1 MKRSKQLMLVCALT
15 TLLIACDTN
24 QGTNKAASTPAVT
37 VEPTTKV
44 TTPVTVAD
52 RSEVP
57 FPEPGRLTID
67 LTPGNVSI
75 RANQV
80 LELDILERI
89 AAEANFDLL
98 TGDVAWQTVTVDIRE
113 DNLHTALT
121 VLLNAHTYQIVYTPD
136 ETTRQEVLSEV
147 VISEPLPPLTTAN
160 PGKTA
165 RKDGAPSGEQEWQ
178 EEKEESEL
186 PDPETQAQLQAL
198 QNESADIRAAAV
210 EDIEPTGEALNTLTD
225 LIVSDPS
232 PEVRIA
238 ISQALEF
245 SEDPL
250 AIEALVA
257 CLKDENVA
265 VVLECITALEYIG
278 DSSTAARLQ
287 PLLQH
292 YDVEVRNTA
301 AQAIENLRQDDLQ
314 EQP

>member
-1 MKRSKQLMLVCALT
+1 MKRSKQLILVCTLA
-15 TLLIACDTN
+15 TLLIACDTH
-24 QGTNKAASTPAVT
+24 QGTDKAASTPAVT
-37 VEPTTKV
+37 VEPTIEV

-57 FPEPGRLTID
+57 FPEPGKFTID

-147 VISEPLPPLTTAN
+147 VISEPLPPVTTAN

-165 RKDGAPSGEQEWQ
+165 RKNGAPAGEADEP
-178 EEKEESEL
+178 EEESEL